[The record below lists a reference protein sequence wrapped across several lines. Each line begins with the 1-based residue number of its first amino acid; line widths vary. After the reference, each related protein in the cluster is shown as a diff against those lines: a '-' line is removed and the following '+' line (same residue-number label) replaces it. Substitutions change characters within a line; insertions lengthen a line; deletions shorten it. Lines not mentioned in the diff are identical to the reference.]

1 MVSMWALMHLMGLPK
16 GVSACNRGESPVHPV
31 ADEFNKVSKCDLGP
45 DGDQMVTNMW

>member
-1 MVSMWALMHLMGLPK
+1 MHLMGLPK